1 MASFRA
7 VAALGAALVTA
18 LLTGC
23 GKPTPFNATDLT
35 GTQIGTQIGTDFALS
50 DHYGKPRRLNDFAD
64 KAVVIFF
71 GYTQCPDVCPT
82 TLTKMREVMNLLDK
96 DSERVQVVFVTLDP
110 ERDTKELLAQYVPS
124 FHSSFLGLF
133 GDAAATALVAK
144 EFKIFYQKQPG
155 SSPTTYT
162 IDHSAGSYVFDPK
175 GKLRLY
181 LKHSDTSDAI
191 AQDLRRLLAGE

>member
-7 VAALGAALVTA
+7 VAALGVVLVTA

-23 GKPTPFNATDLT
+23 GKPAPFNATDLT
-35 GTQIGTQIGTDFALS
+35 GTQIGTDFALS
-50 DHYGKPRRLNDFAD
+50 DHYGKSRRLSDFAG
-64 KAVVIFF
+64 KALVMFF

-82 TLTKMREVMNLLDK
+82 TLTKMREVMNLMGK
-96 DSERVQVVFVTLDP
+96 DSERVQVVFVTVDP

-124 FHSSFLGLF
+124 FHPSFIGLF
-133 GDAAATALVAK
+133 GDSAATAAVAK

-155 SSPTTYT
+155 SSPTNYT

-181 LKHSDTSDAI
+181 IKHGDSATQI
-191 AQDLRRLLAGE
+191 AEDLQRLLRE